1 MGRTKSALFS
11 DTENRLAQFSKALG
25 HPARI
30 AILRLL
36 LKRDRCICGDLVSE
50 LPLAQSTISQH
61 LKALH
66 RAGLIRGE
74 VSGPAT
80 CYCIDRK
87 QWQLLTKGLKHF
99 LNLSEGKKNDCC

>member
-11 DTENRLAQFSKALG
+11 STENHLAQFSKALG
-25 HPARI
+25 HPARV

-36 LKRDRCICGDLVSE
+36 LKRNRCICGDLVSE

-61 LKALH
+61 LKALQQS
-66 RAGLIRGE
+66 GLIRGE

-80 CYCIDRK
+80 CYCIDLK
-87 QWQLLTKGLKHF
+87 NWQLLRKMLKRF
-99 LNLSEGKKNDCC
+99 LDQPAGGNNFCC